1 MSRNALVARPFSHSF
16 SFYEGALMHPFP
28 QSVIPTVYSHLNAQA
43 AFLNELPLA
52 VSRSFQHACWL
63 NMRLGQTLIEEALL
77 VGLYMVPT
85 KRATATLSAAAS
97 HTQPAAEQP
106 RADQQSLSQPTAD
119 AQVDLPRVTEQHVQ
133 ASSHTALTLADE
145 VAAAAVEQTI
155 KSIREQEGIVKVFRD
170 PFELDGTHGGKED
183 IEYENDLQSDSI
195 EAHVLVQA
203 DGPAGIISVAGY
215 MQGNPARR
223 PVDKNPSHMH

>member
-1 MSRNALVARPFSHSF
+1 
-16 SFYEGALMHPFP
+16 MHPFP
-28 QSVIPTVYSHLNAQA
+28 QSVIPAVYSHLNAQA

-52 VSRSFQHACWL
+52 VSRSFQQACWL
-63 NMRLGQTLIEEALL
+63 NMQLGHTLIEEAFL

-85 KRATATLSAAAS
+85 KRATATLSSAAS
-97 HTQPAAEQP
+97 RIQPTAEKP
-106 RADQQSLSQPTAD
+106 RADQQCLSQLAAD
-119 AQVDLPRVTEQHVQ
+119 AQVNLPRVTEQHVQ

-155 KSIREQEGIVKVFRD
+155 RSIREQEGIVKVFRD
-170 PFELDGTHGGKED
+170 PFEQDGTHGGKED
-183 IEYENDLQSDSI
+183 IEYENDLQSDGNDD
-195 EAHVLVQA
+195 HVRVLA

-223 PVDKNPSHMH
+223 PVDKNPNHMH